1 MKSSRTITSSQLVSW
16 ALSGGGGVLSQASP
30 GPPCSPGLSEEEG
43 GGGAEHGDDDA
54 KEDEG
59 DRGGRAGA
67 IPTDAPPSPLSG
79 LSATRDLFTG
89 LAKPGAFAGPSLTFV
104 TASDEKKLRASL
116 QLGFGPELHLE
127 GSFLTKTLATQNKPA
142 GWIRTFGDMSC
153 FR

>member
-67 IPTDAPPSPLSG
+67 IPTDAPLSPAFLRPETCLQALQSPAPLQG
-79 LSATRDLFTG
+79 L
-89 LAKPGAFAGPSLTFV
+89 P
-104 TASDEKKLRASL
+104 
-116 QLGFGPELHLE
+116 
-127 GSFLTKTLATQNKPA
+127 
-142 GWIRTFGDMSC
+142 
-153 FR
+153 